1 MPHSLR
7 RHLDYSAPEPMMGV
21 ADDDFY
27 YPRELEASFCRDFSC
42 CGLILNDLHDLLQ
55 HYEECH
61 VRFEDD
67 DAQADLSDG
76 CFFDDEWS
84 SEDCLTGQEQTQ
96 APSASDLTSYGLSLE
111 HHLLLSAATST
122 STAVSTAVPSPT
134 LSCKDAS
141 TVTGKVAVSTPPLS
155 PTTTATSSVI
165 NSPLEAALHYPAD
178 GVSAGGRKRS
188 AAGAAEQA
196 HAKKHATASASAAA
210 AARAAVDLAF
220 PSSVLGLYD
229 DDIIAAIA
237 SATDPLFLSSAAA
250 AAAGSNG
257 QETSLH
263 HSSALAH
270 VANAAVA
277 VVSGDY
283 EEDSDE
289 DSIHL
294 PPSVTAAMAG
304 AVAAA
309 AAAKAHGLLPRDD
322 KPYRCPITGCDKAY
336 KNPNGL
342 KYHNL
347 HGHCNMG
354 EDLRASS
361 KPYKCRVPECYKAY
375 KNLNGLKYHV
385 QHAHCAM
392 IPSIRDLPANA
403 TPAEVAAAVAQAAA
417 HAAAQAVA
425 ASAPVSPMPS
435 PSPSAASSPMPTSA
449 PINRAP
455 VRAPLPP
462 SSSPMVPGSG
472 IRLQP
477 PPLRTG
483 PGAIRSAMGPQQHR
497 PLTNPQQR
505 IGGGPAP
512 SGMPP
517 RPLSSGQ
524 AMMANRR
531 PAPLTPQSQQ
541 QQYAGPRPR
550 PLTSSSPA
558 SAGQTPVNGSMPIR
572 RPAPPAATA
581 AAPAP
586 VATTAP
592 RQPVLQATASC

>member
-1 MPHSLR
+1 MLARASTTTPSRTNNLMFAATPAMFKSSDTVHHLE
-7 RHLDYSAPEPMMGV
+7 HLDYSSVPEPMGM
-21 ADDDFY
+21 DEDFY

-84 SEDCLTGQEQTQ
+84 SEDCLTTQEQTQ
-96 APSASDLTSYGLSLE
+96 APGASDLASYGLSLE

-141 TVTGKVAVSTPPLS
+141 GKSSPPLS
-155 PTTTATSSVI
+155 PTTTATSSLL
-165 NSPLEAALHYPAD
+165 NSPLEAALNYSSD
-178 GVSAGGRKRS
+178 GASGGRKR
-188 AAGAAEQA
+188 AAGGAAEQA
-196 HAKKHATASASAAA
+196 HAKKQASASAAA
-210 AARAAVDLAF
+210 AKAAVDLAF

-250 AAAGSNG
+250 AASHEGA
-257 QETSLH
+257 LH
-263 HSSALAH
+263 GSALAH

-277 VVSGDY
+277 MVSGDY
-283 EEDSDE
+283 DEDSDE
-289 DSIHL
+289 ESIHL

-361 KPYKCRVPECYKAY
+361 KPYKCRVPECYKA
-375 KNLNGLKYHV
+375 
-385 QHAHCAM
+385 
-392 IPSIRDLPANA
+392 
-403 TPAEVAAAVAQAAA
+403 
-417 HAAAQAVA
+417 
-425 ASAPVSPMPS
+425 
-435 PSPSAASSPMPTSA
+435 
-449 PINRAP
+449 
-455 VRAPLPP
+455 
-462 SSSPMVPGSG
+462 
-472 IRLQP
+472 
-477 PPLRTG
+477 
-483 PGAIRSAMGPQQHR
+483 
-497 PLTNPQQR
+497 
-505 IGGGPAP
+505 
-512 SGMPP
+512 
-517 RPLSSGQ
+517 
-524 AMMANRR
+524 
-531 PAPLTPQSQQ
+531 
-541 QQYAGPRPR
+541 
-550 PLTSSSPA
+550 
-558 SAGQTPVNGSMPIR
+558 
-572 RPAPPAATA
+572 
-581 AAPAP
+581 
-586 VATTAP
+586 
-592 RQPVLQATASC
+592 

>member
-1 MPHSLR
+1 MPHQLR
-7 RHLDYSAPEPMMGV
+7 RHLDYTAPEPMMGV
-21 ADDDFY
+21 ADEDFY

-84 SEDCLTGQEQTQ
+84 SEDCLTSQEQTQ
-96 APSASDLTSYGLSLE
+96 APSASDLASYGLSLE

-141 TVTGKVAVSTPPLS
+141 TGTSKAMASSPPLS
-155 PTTTATSSVI
+155 PTTTATSSVL
-165 NSPLEAALHYPAD
+165 NSPHEAALNYPGD
-178 GVSAGGRKRS
+178 GASAGRKRS
-188 AAGAAEQA
+188 AGGAAEQA
-196 HAKKHATASASAAA
+196 HAKKQATASASAAA
-210 AARAAVDLAF
+210 AKAAVDLAF

-250 AAAGSNG
+250 AAAGNG
-257 QETSLH
+257 QEGSLH
-263 HSSALAH
+263 LAH

-277 VVSGDY
+277 AVSGDY

-347 HGHCNMG
+347 HGHCSMG

-435 PSPSAASSPMPTSA
+435 PSPSVAPSPMSAGPPPNRGPMRTS
-449 PINRAP
+449 
-455 VRAPLPP
+455 LPP
-462 SSSPMVPGSG
+462 SSLSAPMIPGSG

-483 PGAIRSAMGPQQHR
+483 PGAIRSPMGPQQQHR
-497 PLTNPQQR
+497 PLTQPQQR
-505 IGGGPAP
+505 VGGPAP
-512 SGMPP
+512 PSGMAP
-517 RPLSSGQ
+517 RPASGQ
-524 AMMANRR
+524 PMMANRR
-531 PAPLTPQSQQ
+531 PINMTSQQPPQSTLSV
-541 QQYAGPRPR
+541 GPRPR

-558 SAGQTPVNGSMPIR
+558 SAGQTPVNGPMPIR
-572 RPAPPAATA
+572 RPAPPATTA
-581 AAPAP
+581 GAPAP
-586 VATTAP
+586 VAATAP